1 MYHISD
7 IKKFLRCERLY
18 FYGRDEANVFR
29 PYLRNDESITDLL
42 KQYFN
47 ISDSYEG
54 VRNDQ
59 PSRFIDNYEQY
70 EWFIHPRFADGELRI
85 NIPLI
90 HKVDG
95 KLDLYYI
102 YYSNAIRELD
112 TMTYRIGM
120 DVLSK
125 NGFIV
130 NNIYVIHLN
139 PDYINEGK
147 LDVKNLFIITDE
159 YKNKKIIDLI
169 EANDF
174 DYGDTLSKI
183 ENFSIDGNV
192 PKKSRYCKFNGLCEY
207 YDRCF
212 PNEIEKADDSIL
224 TLVSS
229 QNKNKMYEEGIR
241 HLKDVDTDKIEG
253 NRVQYAQ
260 IMASRNGGLFLE
272 KMALAKWFEQ
282 LNERPISFIDFEW
295 DRYLIPEYPKMRP
308 MDVVCFE
315 FALYY
320 IDENGHM
327 EHRTFVGKGD
337 CRREFVE
344 GLIKYLP
351 EKGPILA
358 YNAMGAECLRLEEL
372 AVVFPEYSEK
382 LHEIIDRFVD
392 LAYPFI
398 EGLVYDVRMAGDY
411 TLKKLVDICSDYSYK
426 DLDIYDGMEAVF
438 NWRNMGSVDE
448 QTEKQIEDNL
458 KEYCSLDAYGL
469 FLVYRWLIKLMV
481 ESK

>member
-130 NNIYVIHLN
+130 NNIYVIHLD

-147 LDVKNLFIITDE
+147 LDVKNLFIVTDE

-174 DYGDTLSKI
+174 NYGDTLSKM